1 LPWQEFCHKPG
12 GVNIGDIDMRK
23 LNGTLMAFGI
33 ALMLL
38 ALNCEA
44 AEPVQLSGSGGQTI
58 LAQVASTNIT
68 TQVTKASAD
77 LWSWG
82 SIPLG
87 NVLSNGKLV
96 STGDEGNAILAY
108 PAFPTTTTPNFQ
120 VLNPMAPS
128 KYSASDLQ
136 NPDYNQDYWTMA
148 QLTNQSVLY

>member
-1 LPWQEFCHKPG
+1 MITQSKEVL
-12 GVNIGDIDMRK
+12 NMRN
-23 LNGTLMAFGI
+23 LVVFGLVI
-33 ALMLL
+33 LLL

-44 AEPVQLSGSGGQTI
+44 MAPVQLTGASGKDI
-58 LAQVASTNIT
+58 LTKIASTKIT
-68 TQVTKASAD
+68 TQPTNALSAD

-87 NVLSNGKLV
+87 NVLSNGKLI

-128 KYSASDLQ
+128 KYSAADLQ